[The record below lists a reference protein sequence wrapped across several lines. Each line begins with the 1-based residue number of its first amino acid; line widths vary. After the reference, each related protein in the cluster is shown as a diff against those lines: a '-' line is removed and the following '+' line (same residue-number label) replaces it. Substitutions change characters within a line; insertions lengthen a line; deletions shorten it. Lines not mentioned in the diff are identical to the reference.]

1 MSDFA
6 PAIDTTIPP
15 ELEALFSRAK
25 QSYAGFTV
33 LASQVETLKL
43 AATSALAGIDPLY
56 AAQARWLVANGYLP
70 ESFLDLNA
78 VTPTAHAEN
87 ISDIQTGLSLV
98 DRTLKDKAILMLMN
112 YTQVTLPLYGVSVD
126 ELIAM
131 GMPESIAQIIINQ
144 TQGGAVTETLPET
157 ATQFEDIPISDFQ
170 AAVAIVESQLDED
183 DRSLLA
189 RSDMYL
195 TPDADDLAAFQGE
208 LDEYVFYLNSPHA
221 IEQALSTF
229 SQIDIANSIDMSILS
244 GKLRRLKEAISKL
257 PDNIADVSIGFA
269 KENLAT
275 FEANAQSQL
284 DLVKNMMQSVSKIQK
299 NSRPLD
305 EQKYEQTYQ
314 KLYAIFQSELYA
326 YPRSIFTDGDFDTS
340 TVDSLYQSIIY
351 VIAHNPNYRIKNSTL
366 KALPFDGYQ
375 INEPY
380 TGEGRQRYEAAASIY
395 FESKLEFNPYL
406 VLGAVLLGILGALH
420 PAGDLIDIALSAMQ
434 GDWGGVFFNA
444 TFGMIPFLGD
454 ALKDM
459 GRFADT
465 ADEVLALRS
474 LAGVAD
480 AMDDTIS
487 AELRILRQQ
496 IIETEEAIGVGGSYI
511 SKHYIPNSS
520 VPTDETLCATIGET
534 TSP

>member
-25 QSYAGFTV
+25 QSYADFTV

-229 SQIDIANSIDMSILS
+229 SQIDIGMC
-244 GKLRRLKEAISKL
+244 
-257 PDNIADVSIGFA
+257 
-269 KENLAT
+269 
-275 FEANAQSQL
+275 
-284 DLVKNMMQSVSKIQK
+284 
-299 NSRPLD
+299 
-305 EQKYEQTYQ
+305 
-314 KLYAIFQSELYA
+314 
-326 YPRSIFTDGDFDTS
+326 
-340 TVDSLYQSIIY
+340 
-351 VIAHNPNYRIKNSTL
+351 
-366 KALPFDGYQ
+366 
-375 INEPY
+375 
-380 TGEGRQRYEAAASIY
+380 
-395 FESKLEFNPYL
+395 
-406 VLGAVLLGILGALH
+406 
-420 PAGDLIDIALSAMQ
+420 Q
-434 GDWGGVFFNA
+434 G
-444 TFGMIPFLGD
+444 
-454 ALKDM
+454 
-459 GRFADT
+459 
-465 ADEVLALRS
+465 
-474 LAGVAD
+474 
-480 AMDDTIS
+480 
-487 AELRILRQQ
+487 
-496 IIETEEAIGVGGSYI
+496 
-511 SKHYIPNSS
+511 
-520 VPTDETLCATIGET
+520 
-534 TSP
+534 